1 MSDENNIKIVILGG
15 ARCGKTSILS
25 KYFKNKFNEV
35 EESTINPSFYQITVN
50 HNEKNYR
57 LTFYD
62 TYGYK
67 IFDAI
72 NTIYYNNCNGALLVY
87 DVTIFETFQEVKD
100 WVNTLREVVDKDLPI
115 VILGNLFD
123 LSYKNILDK
132 NAPEIDLYCS
142 KEHCKHF
149 YTSAK
154 TGFNID
160 EACET
165 LINSIFTKLSNTIHV
180 NYGRR
185 GKKLE
190 ISDQSNQI
198 IGKDKKNNKD
208 NEDKKNNKDNEDK
221 KNNKDNEDKKDTK
234 EKKERNIKKKLL
246 KLNKLNQ
253 YYNF

>member
-1 MSDENNIKIVILGG
+1 M
-15 ARCGKTSILS
+15 
-25 KYFKNKFNEV
+25 
-35 EESTINPSFYQITVN
+35 
-50 HNEKNYR
+50 
-57 LTFYD
+57 TFYD

-87 DVTIFETFQEVKD
+87 DVNIFETFQEVKD
-100 WVNTLREVVDKDLPI
+100 WINTLHELVDKDLPI
-115 VILGNLFD
+115 VILGNKFD
-123 LSYKNILDK
+123 LSGKNIIDK

-142 KEHCKHF
+142 KEHCKFF

-165 LINSIFTKLSNTIHV
+165 LINSIFIKLSNTTHV
-180 NYGRR
+180 NYRRR

-198 IGKDKKNNKD
+198 IGKDKN
-208 NEDKKNNKDNEDK
+208 NNKDNEDK

-246 KLNKLNQ
+246 KLDKLNQ